1 MFKKLFFGGD
11 GGATPLADTGL
22 LLLRVFA
29 GLSMA
34 LAHGWG
40 KVQDPSSIIGNARG
54 LGLPAP
60 GLMGV
65 AAMIAEFLGG
75 LLLAIGLA
83 TRPAAFLI
91 ACTMGVAAFMF
102 HGGDRYKSQELALLY
117 LAIAVCF
124 MFTGSGRYGADAMF
138 FRRRRGGQSAA
149 RGFDVK

>member
-1 MFKKLFFGGD
+1 MYKRLFFGGD
-11 GGATPLADTGL
+11 GGASPLADIGL

-40 KVQDPSSIIGNARG
+40 KVQDPSKIISGAKS

-65 AAMIAEFLGG
+65 AAMLAEFLGG
-75 LLLAIGLA
+75 LLLAVGLA

-91 ACTMGVAAFMF
+91 ACTMGVAAFLA
-102 HGGDRYKSQELALLY
+102 HASDPYGRKELALVY

-124 MFTGSGRYGADAMF
+124 MFTGSGRYGADAML
-138 FRRRRGGQSAA
+138 FRRRRGSHADG

>member
-1 MFKKLFFGGD
+1 MFKRLFFGGD
-11 GGATPLADTGL
+11 GGASPLADAGL
-22 LLLRVFA
+22 MLLRVFA

-40 KVQDPSSIIGNARG
+40 KVQDPSKIINGVKG
-54 LGLPAP
+54 MGLPAP

-65 AAMIAEFLGG
+65 AAMLAEFLGG

-91 ACTMGVAAFMF
+91 ACTMGVAAFM
-102 HGGDRYKSQELALLY
+102 HHADDPYRSKETALLY

-124 MFTGSGRYGADAMF
+124 MFIGSGRYGADAMF
-138 FRRRRGGQSAA
+138 WRRRREG
-149 RGFDVK
+149 RGFEVK

>member
-11 GGATPLADTGL
+11 GGGSPLADLGL

-34 LAHGWG
+34 IAHGWA
-40 KVQDPSSIIGNARG
+40 KVQDPSSIIGHSRG

-75 LLLAIGLA
+75 MLLAIGLA

-91 ACTMGVAAFMF
+91 ACTMGVAGFMF
-102 HGGDRYKSQELALLY
+102 HARDPYAKQEHALLY
-117 LAIAVCF
+117 LAVAVCF

-138 FRRRRGGQSAA
+138 QRRRRGSHADG
-149 RGFDVK
+149 